1 MQGSYLVALDFL
13 FNSYL
18 FLLCPAQVAVLVELK
33 ARFDEVRNMG
43 FAQKLEVSCSD
54 PGGPNVF

>member
-1 MQGSYLVALDFL
+1 MP
-13 FNSYL
+13 
-18 FLLCPAQVAVLVELK
+18 LLLPAQVAVLVELK

-54 PGGPNVF
+54 LGSPIICFVKCAET